1 MEGADG
7 EGDGNTWEGEGDGDA
22 PDGWGPAG
30 AAMNAF
36 AYTRFE
42 LLRTLR
48 NRRFFVLSLG
58 FPLVLFFLIAGPQ
71 RNNHNLAGTGIDA
84 PLYYMIGMVS
94 FGTMS
99 GMLSSGA
106 RIAAERAVGWNR
118 QLRISPLSTRA
129 YLRAKVLTAY
139 MMALLTILALYASGA
154 ALGVSLPA
162 GEWLHM
168 TVLILICLIP
178 FAALGIAVGHT
189 LTPDSIGPAVG
200 GGVALLAF
208 LGGTWFPI
216 PGHGFL
222 HVIGQLLPS
231 YWLVQASHIALG
243 GHAWPAEA
251 WIVIAA
257 WTAVFAVLA
266 RYAYRHDTGRV

>member
-1 MEGADG
+1 
-7 EGDGNTWEGEGDGDA
+7 
-22 PDGWGPAG
+22 
-30 AAMNAF
+30 MNALS
-36 AYTRFE
+36 YTRYE
-42 LLRTLR
+42 LLRTFR

-58 FPLVLFFLIAGPQ
+58 FPLVLYFLIASPQ
-71 RNNHNLAGTGIDA
+71 RNDHNFAGSGISA
-84 PLYYMIGMVS
+84 PLYYMVGMVS

-129 YLRAKVLTAY
+129 YLRAKIVTAY
-139 MMALLTILALYASGA
+139 MMALLTILALYAAGV

-162 GEWLHM
+162 EDWLKM
-168 TVLILICLIP
+168 TLLILVCLIP

-189 LTPDSIGPAVG
+189 LTPESIGPAVG

-216 PGHGFL
+216 PSHGFL
-222 HVIGQLLPS
+222 HVVGQLLPS
-231 YWLVQASHIALG
+231 YWLVQTSHIALG
-243 GHAWPAEA
+243 GHPWGAKA
-251 WIVIAA
+251 WIVIAV